1 MKQNI
6 TLAIDTRLL
15 KRIRAFAAERGTS
28 VSGLF
33 AEELQR
39 IVERDAAYEK
49 AKRRAL
55 ADLRSPLHLGGKGIV
70 DRDALHDRK
79 NLR

>member
-6 TLAIDTRLL
+6 TLAIDKRLL
-15 KRIRAFAAERGTS
+15 KRIRALAAERGIS
-28 VSGLF
+28 VSELF

-39 IVERDAAYEK
+39 IVGRERSYEK
-49 AKRRAL
+49 AKRRAR
-55 ADLRSPLHLGGKGIV
+55 ARLRSPFHLGGEGIK